1 MIDSIQ
7 RIKNY
12 TVGWCGDNYYSVPAS
27 ENTIN
32 DALLF
37 INNLSNNM
45 NCKPIISLATDGEIC
60 FVWKT
65 KDYVLDLGFYGDGTY
80 SYYGKEYY
88 KKKELCCDSV
98 LINSDLPFEL
108 LKLITE

>member
-65 KDYVLDLGFYGDGTY
+65 KDYVLDLGFMEMERILIMVKIFIKRK
-80 SYYGKEYY
+80 SY
-88 KKKELCCDSV
+88 V
-98 LINSDLPFEL
+98 VIMF
-108 LKLITE
+108 